1 MCYTGMCFVSFFVF
15 TYYPIFFNEERGCVK
30 MIGIL
35 LCRMNRFVLVEL
47 HLIPMNFAEPGDCMV
62 YIGIPLT
69 NLTLPLVC
77 ACPI

>member
-1 MCYTGMCFVSFFVF
+1 
-15 TYYPIFFNEERGCVK
+15 

-35 LCRMNRFVLVEL
+35 LGRMNPFVLVEL
-47 HLIPMNFAEPGDCMV
+47 HFNPMNFAELEDCMV